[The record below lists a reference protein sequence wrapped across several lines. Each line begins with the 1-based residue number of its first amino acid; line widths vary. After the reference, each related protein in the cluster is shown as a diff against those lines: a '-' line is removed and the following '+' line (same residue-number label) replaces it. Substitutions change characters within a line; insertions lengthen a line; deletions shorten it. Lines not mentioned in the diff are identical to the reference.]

1 MAQPEDKASAGLIDG
16 ERMVPPQVNGAGEAP
31 LGVLGT
37 PEPLLR
43 LQRTRGVWQIPE
55 LATQDAGALLELW
68 PPGSFLVTG
77 HNSSQVLVLRTGA
90 SPGEVCTYQIQ
101 KLPGGVSLEY
111 SNLCMPDLPH
121 LLAFLSASRDVLPR
135 TLLLPP
141 PTLRPG
147 DQQTGLPQTG
157 GVQLNISEK
166 VLSVVNKLYLET
178 HGGWGLEQI
187 TAETPS
193 GTAERHS
200 SAPRNPAPHRVSW
213 VEGPLSPEG
222 YHPGPTLASLV
233 EEKEKEDE
241 DEDEDS
247 YKDEEKGPDDV
258 LTHHIQ
264 ALARAR
270 SNYVGR
276 QFQGL
281 RARLTSNAGGP
292 HRPGDPATELLQDV
306 RHLLTD
312 LQDHLSKDPDV
323 RAVFGSRGPGVPQK
337 EEDLGNKEDWEGIYG
352 QCPDPLGFSFAIS
365 GHYVCVSH
373 PTSFS
378 PSVCTCVLF
387 HSRAFPSLREH
398 LSHGRQPYSTPRLPL
413 AHVFPPMSTL
423 VGVQQ
428 PGRAGG
434 GGGAGRGGYGQVER
448 EGGRGSAWR
457 PFAHRPQPLTG
468 VALEAALCRAVLEP
482 LKPAL
487 WTRLRTLRAREL
499 RRLRQRQTALRAGA
513 GPEGQGPAPALR
525 SRIHARLEHLHAA
538 CAPRRKVALLLEVC
552 SDVYAGLAQ
561 GKDQEPLG
569 ADAFLPAL
577 TEELIWSPHIGETQL
592 DVEFL
597 MELLD
602 PDELRGEAGYY
613 LTTWFGALHHI
624 AHYQPDVGR
633 APQGLSSEARASLR
647 QWHSRRTLHRQGRQ
661 DHGAQVQLPFEEP
674 WARDTVPRDG
684 L

>member
-16 ERMVPPQVNGAGEAP
+16 ERMVPPQVNGAGETP

-166 VLSVVNKLYLET
+166 VLPVVNKLYLET

-187 TAETPS
+187 TTETPP
-193 GTAERHS
+193 GTAESHS

-241 DEDEDS
+241 DEDS
-247 YKDEEKGPDDV
+247 YTDEEKGPDDV

-337 EEDLGNKEDWEGIYG
+337 EEDLG
-352 QCPDPLGFSFAIS
+352 A
-365 GHYVCVSH
+365 
-373 PTSFS
+373 
-378 PSVCTCVLF
+378 
-387 HSRAFPSLREH
+387 
-398 LSHGRQPYSTPRLPL
+398 
-413 AHVFPPMSTL
+413 
-423 VGVQQ
+423 
-428 PGRAGG
+428 
-434 GGGAGRGGYGQVER
+434 
-448 EGGRGSAWR
+448 
-457 PFAHRPQPLTG
+457 
-468 VALEAALCRAVLEP
+468 ALEAALCRAVLEP

-561 GKDQEPLG
+561 GEDQEPLG

-647 QWHSRRTLHRQGRQ
+647 QWHSRRTLHRQDRQ
-661 DHGAQVQLPFEEP
+661 DRGAQVQLPFEEP